1 MKTMQLQNLRAHKT
15 NGVITH
21 YTGELVDENDVFPV
35 EFSNDDGT
43 GHITAYNTNINEHYP
58 IDLVNGCCDYDI
70 SNWQDGDSIEIYE
83 AINDFGIRML

>member
-1 MKTMQLQNLRAHKT
+1 MKTMQLQNLRVNKT
-15 NGVITH
+15 NGKTTH

-35 EFSNDDGT
+35 TFSIDAGT
-43 GHITAYNTNINEHYP
+43 RRVTAYNSNLNEHYP

-70 SNWQDGDSIEIYE
+70 SNWQDGDSIEISE